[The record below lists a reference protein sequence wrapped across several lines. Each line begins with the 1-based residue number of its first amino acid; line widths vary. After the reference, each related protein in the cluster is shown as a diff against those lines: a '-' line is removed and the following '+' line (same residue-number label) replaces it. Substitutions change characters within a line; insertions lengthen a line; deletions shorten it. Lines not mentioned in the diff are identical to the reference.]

1 MSAEKISKTRE
12 FLLLSDF
19 DQTLSFKD
27 SGQVLAEMMGISD
40 FHGHVRR
47 LSDTHLVQQ
56 GGELAYLLV
65 HDPAFKEVRRENLR
79 DAGKKVR
86 LKNNIRMLSDLL
98 QDLDGTHFAFY
109 VVSAG
114 PHKIL

>member
-40 FHGHVRR
+40 FHEHVRR

-56 GGELAYLLV
+56 GGELAYLR
-65 HDPAFKEVRRENLR
+65 PCFQ
-79 DAGKKVR
+79 G
-86 LKNNIRMLSDLL
+86 
-98 QDLDGTHFAFY
+98 GTQRKSPRGRQEGSAEEQHT
-109 VVSAG
+109 VVVGVAEGS
-114 PHKIL
+114 